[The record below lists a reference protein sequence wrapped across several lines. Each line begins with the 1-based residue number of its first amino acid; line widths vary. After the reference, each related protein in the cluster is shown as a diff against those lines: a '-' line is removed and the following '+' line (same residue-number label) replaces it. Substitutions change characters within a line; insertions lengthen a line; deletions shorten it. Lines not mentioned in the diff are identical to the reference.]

1 MKVNYYWRLIAT
13 GGCFFAFGFGALFLS
28 LIVFPLIQIVSGP
41 KKSIRARWVVSKV
54 FGIFLWLMQTTGVMR
69 LEVIGA
75 DKLRNCR
82 NVLVLANHPTLID
95 VIALISLMPNASC
108 VVKQALWRNPFMW
121 GVVRAANYISNTEP
135 DALVQ
140 DCAADIK
147 TGQPLL
153 IFPEGTRTVP
163 GQALKF
169 RRGAAYIALN
179 SDVPIL
185 PVLISCVPPTLAKGD
200 KWYKIPDKQAHLLIE
215 VKDVVR
221 VSQLLELGDSPAI
234 AARKLTLALE
244 KYFTHE
250 LSIMNLASV
259 NLAPV
264 NLATKELS
272 TNGKSTS

>member
-1 MKVNYYWRLIAT
+1 MKANVNYYWRLIAT
-13 GGCFFAFGFGALFLS
+13 GGCFLAFGIGALILS
-28 LIVFPLIQIVSGP
+28 AVVFPIMQIISGP
-41 KKSIRARWVVSKV
+41 KKATHARWIVSKV

-108 VVKQALWRNPFMW
+108 VVKRALWRNPFMW
-121 GVVRAANYISNTEP
+121 GVVRAANYISNLEP
-135 DALVQ
+135 EALVQ

-153 IFPEGTRTVP
+153 IFPEGTRSVP
-163 GQALKF
+163 GRALKF
-169 RRGAAYIALN
+169 RRGAAYIALS

-185 PVLISCVPPTLAKGD
+185 PVLIRCVPPTLTKGA
-200 KWYKIPDKQAHLLIE
+200 KWYKIPKEQAHLLIE
-215 VKDVVR
+215 VKDVVN
-221 VSQLLELGDSPAI
+221 VSQLMALGDPPAI

-244 KYFTHE
+244 KYF
-250 LSIMNLASV
+250 SQ
-259 NLAPV
+259 
-264 NLATKELS
+264 ELS
-272 TNGKSTS
+272 TNGKSAP

>member
-1 MKVNYYWRLIAT
+1 MNVNYYWRLIAT
-13 GGCFFAFGFGALFLS
+13 GGCFVAFGLGALFLS
-28 LIVFPLIQIVSGP
+28 LIVFPLMQIVSGP

-54 FGIFLWLMQTTGVMR
+54 FGLFIQLMQVTGVMR

-75 DKLRNCR
+75 DQLRNCR

-95 VIALISLMPNASC
+95 VVALISLMPNASC

-140 DCAADIK
+140 DCAADIQ

-169 RRGAAYIALN
+169 KRGAAYIALN
-179 SDVPIL
+179 GDVPIL
-185 PVLISCVPPTLAKGD
+185 PVLITCVPPTLAKGD

-215 VKDVVR
+215 VKEVVR
-221 VSQLLELGDSPAI
+221 VNQLVELGDSSAI
-234 AARKLTLALE
+234 AARKLTMALE

-250 LSIMNLASV
+250 LSNS
-259 NLAPV
+259 
-264 NLATKELS
+264 ELS
-272 TNGKSTS
+272 AHEFSNKGIEY